1 MRLRHLSRVALAA
14 ALSLQILPMIGVAS
28 ARAEEPLRI
37 LILPIVVHSASANPT
52 HVSGGLSEMIA
63 SRLEQ
68 SGRAVVERPED
79 ASLATS
85 QLGNALREGRA
96 RRADFVIF
104 GAFTQFGDGASLDI
118 HCAPVQVASE
128 AEAAAARRIFIQ
140 SGEVGEIIPRIDEIA
155 GRLDAYVNDGRP
167 APTVVA
173 SPEGGAIVAAPP
185 LAGDALREI
194 ADRLEAL
201 EEAVFG
207 GAEESASTAGE
218 DAPPES

>member
-14 ALSLQILPMIGVAS
+14 ALSLQILSMVGATS
-28 ARAEEPLRI
+28 ARAAEPLRI
-37 LILPIVVHSASANPT
+37 LILPIVVHSASADPT

-68 SGRAVVERPED
+68 SGRVFVERPDD
-79 ASLATS
+79 ANLATS
-85 QLGNALREGRA
+85 HLGDALREGRV
-96 RRADFVIF
+96 RNADFVIF

-118 HCAPVQVASE
+118 QCAPVKVASE
-128 AEAAAARRIFIQ
+128 AEAVEARRIFIQ
-140 SGEVGEIIPRIDEIA
+140 SGEVGEIIPRLDEIA
-155 GRLDAYVNDGRP
+155 GRLASYVNGGLP
-167 APTVVA
+167 APTVAA
-173 SPEGGAIVAAPP
+173 SPGANVPP
-185 LAGDALREI
+185 PRGDALREI

-207 GAEESASTAGE
+207 GAEENASTTTV